1 MQTLLRADANT
12 NAPAGRM
19 DTAFE
24 AAVRFGYE
32 KIVKMLF
39 KAGAVSSDKHYGSML
54 VDASAEGYEEMVRM
68 LLDKGADVNARAAN
82 NATA

>member
-1 MQTLLRADANT
+1 ML
-12 NAPAGRM
+12 
-19 DTAFE
+19 E

-39 KAGAVSSDKHYGSML
+39 EAGAVASAKDYGSML
-54 VDASAEGYEEMVRM
+54 VDASAEGYEEIVRM
-68 LLDKGADVNARAAN
+68 LLDKGADVNARAPD